1 MSDPASLLADGLSSF
16 GFSNPDNREQ
26 ERFTMF
32 PELPT
37 ELRLKIWRHALPNP
51 SVIRLT
57 AHILVS
63 DPAFGF
69 YLTFFM
75 TVDGKVTLVTHVN
88 SFQRR
93 RVELNQN
100 DQRALPLLRACKE
113 SREIYLE
120 NFSIALP
127 YDLRG
132 TGTLYISKK
141 EILHLSNFS
150 DLIHHRLFHRAL
162 DRDDRLQTWYFTP
175 SLLSSTSEAKFFQGK
190 DWDYMPLLCQRMPNL
205 KELKGV
211 MWDRFQDVIDNGNAE
226 GTNTIKNAMNA
237 QLRNAEL
244 ELSRYRDEHD
254 ETLVVPEIA
263 LMI

>member
-1 MSDPASLLADGLSSF
+1 MADSTSLLADGLSSF
-16 GFSNPDNREQ
+16 GFSSPNNREG

-37 ELRLKIWRHALPNP
+37 ELRLKIWRHALPAP
-51 SVIRLT
+51 SVLRLT

-75 TVDGKVTLVTHVN
+75 TVDGKVTLVTHVH

-100 DQRALPLLRACKE
+100 DQRVLPLLRACKE

-120 NFSIALP
+120 NFPIALP

-132 TGTLYISKK
+132 TGILYISRK

-162 DRDDRLQTWYFTP
+162 DQNHRLQTWWEHVERLAIPIT
-175 SLLSSTSEAKFFQGK
+175 SLIVKGK

-211 MWDRFQDVIDNGNAE
+211 MISGC
-226 GTNTIKNAMNA
+226 
-237 QLRNAEL
+237 
-244 ELSRYRDEHD
+244 H
-254 ETLVVPEIA
+254 
-263 LMI
+263 